1 MAPSLIKIDVVKRID
16 RYIFRQLL
24 TTAVFI
30 TVTLTGVVW
39 LTQSLRFVEMIIN
52 RGLSAPLFLY
62 FTMLLLP
69 TFLGVILPIALFI
82 AVVFV
87 YNRLMI
93 DGELVVLRAG
103 GCSQF
108 AVARPAL
115 ILAGLVTIACYAL
128 TTYFIPASHRT
139 FKDMQYTLRDA
150 HPTVLLQEGVF
161 SNVMSGITVYVRSR
175 GSDGGLS
182 GIIVHDSRNRERPVT
197 MMAEQGT
204 IVTTDSGPRIVLVTG
219 SRQEVDE
226 KDGRL
231 SLLYFDRY
239 SFDLDT
245 VSEGIPNR
253 WREPRERFLN
263 ELFFSEDQAKKIG
276 YFYKLRMEGHHRLSM
291 PLLPLCFTL
300 VSLAL
305 LLMGDFNRRGQLWRI
320 LSAIAIV
327 FVVEV
332 AQLGFKNLGE
342 KAPNIAVLI
351 YLTPIIPALTA
362 IWLLNAPQLL
372 QRRSPAR
379 LATGQG

>member
-1 MAPSLIKIDVVKRID
+1 VKRID

-24 TTAVFI
+24 TTTVFI

-82 AVVFV
+82 SVVFV
-87 YNRLMI
+87 YNRLLI

-108 AVARPAL
+108 AVSKPAL
-115 ILAGLVTIACYAL
+115 ILAGLVTIACYTL
-128 TTYFIPASHRT
+128 TIYLIPASHRT

-175 GSDGGLS
+175 GNDGGLS
-182 GIIVHDSRNRERPVT
+182 GIIVHDARNRERPVT
-197 MMAEQGT
+197 MMAERGT
-204 IVTTDSGPRIVLVTG
+204 IVSAETGPRIVLVTG

-245 VSEGIPNR
+245 ASQGIPNR
-253 WREPRERFLN
+253 WREPRERYLS
-263 ELFFSEDQAKKIG
+263 ELFFSEDQAKTIG
-276 YFYKLRMEGHHRLSM
+276 YYYKLRMEGHHRLSM

-305 LLMGDFNRRGQLWRI
+305 LLMGDFNRRGQMWRI

-327 FVVEV
+327 FIVQV
-332 AQLGFKNLGE
+332 AQLGLKNLGE
-342 KAPNIAVLI
+342 KEPNIAFLI
-351 YLTPIIPALTA
+351 YLIPLIPALA
-362 IWLLNAPQLL
+362 AVWLLNVPHLL
-372 QRRSPAR
+372 QRRFPAR
-379 LATGQG
+379 LVADQG

>member
-1 MAPSLIKIDVVKRID
+1 MKRID

-24 TTAVFI
+24 TTTVFI

-82 AVVFV
+82 SVVFV
-87 YNRLMI
+87 YNRLLI

-108 AVARPAL
+108 AVSKPAL
-115 ILAGLVTIACYAL
+115 ILAGLVTIACYTL
-128 TTYFIPASHRT
+128 TIYLIPASHRT

-175 GSDGGLS
+175 GNDGGLS
-182 GIIVHDSRNRERPVT
+182 GIIVHDARNRERPVT
-197 MMAEQGT
+197 MMAERGT
-204 IVTTDSGPRIVLVTG
+204 IVSAETGPRIVLVTG

-245 VSEGIPNR
+245 ASQGIPNR
-253 WREPRERFLN
+253 WREPRERYLS
-263 ELFFSEDQAKKIG
+263 ELFFSEDQAKTIG
-276 YFYKLRMEGHHRLSM
+276 YYYKLRMEGHHRLSM

-305 LLMGDFNRRGQLWRI
+305 LLMGDFNRRGQMWRI

-327 FVVEV
+327 FIVQV
-332 AQLGFKNLGE
+332 AQLGLKNLGE
-342 KAPNIAVLI
+342 KEPNIAFLI
-351 YLTPIIPALTA
+351 YLIPLIPALA
-362 IWLLNAPQLL
+362 AVWLLNVPHLL
-372 QRRSPAR
+372 QRRFPAR
-379 LATGQG
+379 LVADQG

>member
-1 MAPSLIKIDVVKRID
+1 MIRID
-16 RYIFRQLL
+16 RYIFRQLF
-24 TTAVFI
+24 TTTVFI
-30 TVTLTGVVW
+30 AVTLTGVVW

-52 RGLSAPLFLY
+52 RGLSVPLFAY

-69 TFLGVILPIALFI
+69 TFLSVILPVALFI

-87 YNRLMI
+87 YNRLLV

-108 AVARPAL
+108 AVSRPAI
-115 ILAGLVTIACYAL
+115 ILALLVTLVCYAL
-128 TTYFIPASHRT
+128 TIYLIPASHRT

-161 SNVMSGITVYVRSR
+161 SNVMPGITVYVRSR
-175 GSDGGLS
+175 SSDGGLT
-182 GIIVHDSRNRERPVT
+182 GIIVHDARSRERPIT
-197 MMAEQGT
+197 MMAERGT
-204 IVTTDSGPRIVLVTG
+204 IVSTETGPRIVLVTG

-239 SFDLDT
+239 SFDLNT
-245 VSEGIPNR
+245 VSEGVPNR

-263 ELFFSEDQAKKIG
+263 ELFFSEDQAKTIG
-276 YFYKLRMEGHHRLSM
+276 YYYKLRMEGHHRLSM

-305 LLMGDFNRRGQLWRI
+305 MLMGDFNRRGQLGRI
-320 LSAIAIV
+320 LSAVAIV
-327 FVVEV
+327 VIVEV
-332 AQLGFKNLGE
+332 GQLGFKNLGE
-342 KAPNIAVLI
+342 KAPNFAFLMYLI
-351 YLTPIIPALTA
+351 PLIPAIA
-362 IWLLNAPQLL
+362 AVWLLESPQLFK
-372 QRRSPAR
+372 RRLSAR
-379 LATGQG
+379 LAADQG

>member
-1 MAPSLIKIDVVKRID
+1 MAPTPIKINVVIRID

-24 TTAVFI
+24 TTTVFI

-87 YNRLMI
+87 YNRMLI
-93 DGELVVLRAG
+93 DGELIVLRAG

-108 AVARPAL
+108 EVARPAL
-115 ILAGLVTIACYAL
+115 ILAGLVTIVCYAL
-128 TTYFIPASHRT
+128 TIYFIPASHRT

-150 HPTVLLQEGVF
+150 HPTILLQEGVF

-175 GSDGGLS
+175 GNDGGLS
-182 GIIVHDSRNRERPVT
+182 GIIVHDARNRERPVT
-197 MMAEQGT
+197 MMAERGT
-204 IVTTDSGPRIVLVTG
+204 IVTTETGPRIVLVNG

-245 VSEGIPNR
+245 VSQGIPNR

-263 ELFFSEDQAKKIG
+263 ELFFSEDQAKTIG
-276 YFYKLRMEGHHRLSM
+276 YYYKLRMEGHHRLSM

-332 AQLGFKNLGE
+332 AQLGLKNLGE
-342 KAPNIAVLI
+342 KAPNTAILI
-351 YLTPIIPALTA
+351 YLTPIIPAFA
-362 IWLLNAPQLL
+362 AMWLLNSPQLL
-372 QRRSPAR
+372 QRCFPAR
-379 LATGQG
+379 LIAGQG